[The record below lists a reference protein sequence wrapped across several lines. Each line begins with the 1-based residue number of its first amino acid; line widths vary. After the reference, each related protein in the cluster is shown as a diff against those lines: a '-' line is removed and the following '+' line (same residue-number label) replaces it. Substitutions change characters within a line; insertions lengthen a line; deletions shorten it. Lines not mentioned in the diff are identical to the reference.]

1 MINTINS
8 SDCEVEIEFD
18 VGTKQYRVK
27 RSVKP
32 NLFEIYEERHFTKSG
47 CL

>member
-18 VGTKQYRVK
+18 ERTKQYRVK
-27 RSVKP
+27 RSVK
-32 NLFEIYEERHFTKSG
+32 T
-47 CL
+47 

>member
-18 VGTKQYRVK
+18 VGTKQYKVK
-27 RSVKP
+27 RSVK
-32 NLFEIYEERHFTKSG
+32 N
-47 CL
+47 